1 MKLQRD
7 KLHIYQKKIQ
17 TILTRE
23 HEIAKE
29 CLAQDDK
36 SRALLALRRRKY
48 QEQLLVKTDAQ
59 LEALEKLV
67 MRPLLPPLRWIII
80 WGEGGRG

>member
-7 KLHIYQKKIQ
+7 KLRQYQKKIQ
-17 TILTRE
+17 TVLDRE

-29 CLAQDDK
+29 CLARDDK

-48 QEQLLVKTDAQ
+48 QEQLLAKTDAQ
-59 LEALEKLV
+59 LETLEKLV
-67 MRPLLPPLRWIII
+67 SFSSCPIYCILSS
-80 WGEGGRG
+80 